1 MAHSMSRMA
10 SEAQVAGPSDI
21 VRQQWLDQGI
31 RTRKTYITVWYC
43 CDCGNGPMLL
53 SDSCSGS
60 GCSHYRCSYCTE
72 EEIEETTDDYILQA
86 ALQTALQAHH
96 APACCSSN

>member
-1 MAHSMSRMA
+1 MAHNMSRMA
-10 SEAQVAGPSDI
+10 FGDI
-21 VRQQWLDQGI
+21 VSPSEITSQQWLDKGI
-31 RTRKTYITVWYC
+31 RTRPNYITVWYC

-60 GCSHYRCSYCTE
+60 GCYHYRCSNCTE

-86 ALQTALQAHH
+86 ALQTAKHNSS
-96 APACCSSN
+96 CCSSTQN